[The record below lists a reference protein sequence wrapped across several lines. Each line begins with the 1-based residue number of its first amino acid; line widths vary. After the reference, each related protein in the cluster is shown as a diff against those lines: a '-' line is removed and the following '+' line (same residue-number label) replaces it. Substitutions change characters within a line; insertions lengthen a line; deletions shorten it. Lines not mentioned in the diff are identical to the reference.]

1 MELLRKLLGGGE
13 LASLTLAQYIDLI
26 AEVPLPT
33 TQQRENFA
41 EFVSHAHSWYKHL
54 PYGLPGAPFYF
65 FIDKYAG
72 CDLVITDR
80 GTPGLT
86 ERTEQG
92 FHYSYI
98 PTQDYRTCFGHLAF
112 SCGLG
117 RTVFRLGPSPVVVPR
132 DKVAAV
138 PGDDAQMYGLPTVI
152 LEAGMAQLTG
162 AMHTHSANYPFWDG
176 LEDWPEESGGRNAL
190 EKIAARCRTMK
201 DSAFKKE
208 RMWIDHGPVDPVL
221 YELLAPE
228 QRRQRGE
235 IIRAVDRICEF
246 ISGQGGEKG
255 SRNH

>member
-1 MELLRKLLGGGE
+1 MKKLLASLGTGGSAKI
-13 LASLTLAQYIDLI
+13 LPPRVSLTLAQYIDLI
-26 AEVPLPT
+26 VEVPLPT

-54 PYGLPGAPFYF
+54 PYGSPGAPFYF

-72 CDLVITDR
+72 CDRVVTDD
-80 GTPGLT
+80 GTPGLV

-92 FHYSYI
+92 FHYSDI
-98 PTQDYRTCFGHLAF
+98 PAQEYRTRFGHLAF
-112 SCGLG
+112 SCDAG
-117 RTVFRLGPSPVVVPR
+117 RTVFFVGQSSVAVPR

-162 AMHTHSANYPFWDG
+162 AMHTHSANYPFWG
-176 LEDWPEESGGRNAL
+176 VLKDWPEESGGRDTL
-190 EKIAARCRTMK
+190 EKLAARCRTMN
-201 DSAFKKE
+201 DPAFNRE

-221 YELLAPE
+221 YELLVPE

-235 IIRAVDRICEF
+235 IIKAVDRVCKVIG
-246 ISGQGGEKG
+246 GQRK
-255 SRNH
+255 